1 MPRLK
6 EGMWVAG
13 EREGYRMEERADFA
27 SDHVPGANLESFITV
42 SSSPPEAAPTGVGVI
57 DLRDVARCQSW
68 DPEP

>member
-1 MPRLK
+1 
-6 EGMWVAG
+6 
-13 EREGYRMEERADFA
+13 MEERANFA

-42 SSSPPEAAPTGVGVI
+42 SSSPPEAAPTGAGVI